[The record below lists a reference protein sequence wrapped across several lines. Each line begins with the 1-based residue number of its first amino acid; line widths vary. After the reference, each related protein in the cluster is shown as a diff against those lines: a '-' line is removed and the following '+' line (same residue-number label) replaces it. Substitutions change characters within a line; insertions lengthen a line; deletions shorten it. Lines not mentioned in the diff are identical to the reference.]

1 MQVGCDRFEI
11 EVIELRENSKHSR
24 DTKREERER
33 DLDQSMLLLTRVI
46 VDS

>member
-24 DTKREERER
+24 DTKRERERES
-33 DLDQSMLLLTRVI
+33 LGPVNAS
-46 VDS
+46 SNSSYSG

>member
-24 DTKREERER
+24 DTKREEGER
-33 DLDQSMLLLTRVI
+33 DLGSVNAP
-46 VDS
+46 SNSSYSG